1 MSKKGN
7 VKKNVSKQ
15 VKKDKQQKG
24 SGFLD
29 SVKKGLEKVFPK
41 AREKQTSD
49 PSNTANQIEID
60 CSSELLKIKNG
71 KFHRYWE
78 IHQKSYNHTDNKDN
92 NYYIDTFLTK
102 LILDK
107 LLSLIDQALSIE
119 YVGGSNYTQIYTS
132 LPNLFAV
139 EKTDL
144 IEPGT
149 NIRNINTNDLNT
161 FASYQRSST
170 VLGVNQS
177 TPEMNNDLII
187 KFPTKVTFELKTKDG
202 NTNFKIPNKEEL
214 KKITV
219 NIKSHITNAIEKDYN
234 TYISY
239 KDNENEKEIENKRM
253 ENEKKVSE
261 HVQKFQDIFNF
272 DEIDKYK
279 WESLVRSNLPDLNEV
294 TIIINKLIDCEAQ
307 KKNNGEIA
315 DGGGRTNKK
324 QPKKKILGKIMCI
337 YKIPGDRKEYVRH
350 KGKRIT
356 VKDYKESMKTKKA
369 KKPTK
374 LSKKK

>member
-1 MSKKGN
+1 
-7 VKKNVSKQ
+7 
-15 VKKDKQQKG
+15 
-24 SGFLD
+24 
-29 SVKKGLEKVFPK
+29 
-41 AREKQTSD
+41 
-49 PSNTANQIEID
+49 
-60 CSSELLKIKNG
+60 
-71 KFHRYWE
+71 
-78 IHQKSYNHTDNKDN
+78 
-92 NYYIDTFLTK
+92 
-102 LILDK
+102 
-107 LLSLIDQALSIE
+107 
-119 YVGGSNYTQIYTS
+119 
-132 LPNLFAV
+132 
-139 EKTDL
+139 
-144 IEPGT
+144 
-149 NIRNINTNDLNT
+149 
-161 FASYQRSST
+161 
-170 VLGVNQS
+170 
-177 TPEMNNDLII
+177 MNNDLII

-234 TYISY
+234 TYISD
-239 KDNENEKEIENKRM
+239 KDNEKEKEIENKRM

>member
-1 MSKKGN
+1 
-7 VKKNVSKQ
+7 
-15 VKKDKQQKG
+15 
-24 SGFLD
+24 
-29 SVKKGLEKVFPK
+29 
-41 AREKQTSD
+41 
-49 PSNTANQIEID
+49 
-60 CSSELLKIKNG
+60 
-71 KFHRYWE
+71 
-78 IHQKSYNHTDNKDN
+78 
-92 NYYIDTFLTK
+92 
-102 LILDK
+102 
-107 LLSLIDQALSIE
+107 
-119 YVGGSNYTQIYTS
+119 
-132 LPNLFAV
+132 
-139 EKTDL
+139 
-144 IEPGT
+144 
-149 NIRNINTNDLNT
+149 
-161 FASYQRSST
+161 
-170 VLGVNQS
+170 VNQS

-234 TYISY
+234 TYISD
-239 KDNENEKEIENKRM
+239 KDNEKEKEIENKRM